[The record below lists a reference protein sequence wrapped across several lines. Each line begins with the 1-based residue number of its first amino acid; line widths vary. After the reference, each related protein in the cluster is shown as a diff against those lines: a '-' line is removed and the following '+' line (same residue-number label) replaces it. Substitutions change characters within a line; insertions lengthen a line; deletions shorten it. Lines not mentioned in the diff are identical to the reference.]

1 MSQESKLVSFEVFWN
16 TVSNHKNGFCID
28 IGSQEGKE
36 HSIEVHSAYYRD
48 VVNNPLKW
56 LTFSNHNHPVKD
68 EKTGKDILQME
79 QLGTF
84 EFDIGKIISITDLNE
99 EDRMDRFDI
108 ESPKAY
114 HLEFS
119 DGNDV
124 YIGLCFYGK

>member
-1 MSQESKLVSFEVFWN
+1 MIQESKLVSFEEFWN
-16 TVSNHKNGFCID
+16 AVENHQNGFCIN
-28 IGSQEGKE
+28 IGGEEGQE

-48 VVNNPLKW
+48 VQNNPCNW
-56 LTFSNHNHPVKD
+56 LSFSNYRYSVKD
-68 EKTGKDILQME
+68 EKTGKDILQIE

-84 EFDIGKIISITDLNE
+84 EFDTRKIISITDLNE

-119 DGNDV
+119 DDNDV
-124 YIGLCFYGK
+124 YIGLCS